1 MPAAGGCNGWTP
13 QAPLLLVYA
22 YRYLFPARLQDHI
35 GKSHPEYSP
44 RMAQRHTTPDT
55 PAIALHPES
64 HWSLGTRG
72 TALSRQSSV
81 PDSRYGPRNGPLY
94 RQYRLHASALAF
106 SLVKSASCKFRFV
119 HETCTVRPRIVVPC
133 CWLQIL
139 SSNGSPVQGPRIPE
153 PGPCCPPLQAPVSQR
168 QKSRCILWD
177 WPALPRSLTEV
188 FLAPLPPL

>member
-55 PAIALHPES
+55 PAIARHPES
-64 HWSLGTRG
+64 HWSPGTRG

-106 SLVKSASCKFRFV
+106 SPRKNVSYRF
-119 HETCTVRPRIVVPC
+119 HFDYERYTAGPKLSVPC
-133 CWLQIL
+133 YWLQIL
-139 SSNGSPVQGPRIPE
+139 SSNGCHSLFLDSVIPGHSPAPIHH
-153 PGPCCPPLQAPVSQR
+153 LWQAFLR
-168 QKSRCILWD
+168 QMVLRLFCMVPHIC
-177 WPALPRSLTEV
+177 
-188 FLAPLPPL
+188 